1 MRCGE
6 GGSPFV
12 ETSNI
17 NSPRES
23 SVQDKNQFLKVW
35 SFPLAETTSY
45 SAEKWPV
52 TKYVHMQRTKQN
64 LLLVKNALNLAYAET
79 FHWNQ
84 AKMSC
89 EVLK

>member
-1 MRCGE
+1 MKCFKRNEMRG

-17 NSPRES
+17 NSPGES

-64 LLLVKNALNLAYAET
+64 LLLVKNALNLY
-79 FHWNQ
+79 WNI
-84 AKMSC
+84 S
-89 EVLK
+89 LKSS